1 MSGTRIWRIN
11 QIIHRKATCQRRI
24 TALVEH
30 SGAMKIQ
37 NKSDAIIGSGR
48 ALADNGASVMRVRE
62 RVESEHTIIVI
73 RILVS
78 THAGGARVVQSVS
91 VYANLIHFG
100 VRIA

>member
-24 TALVEH
+24 TALVERSGAME

-62 RVESEHTIIVI
+62 RVESEHTIIVYI
-73 RILVS
+73 
-78 THAGGARVVQSVS
+78 SVHS
-91 VYANLIHFG
+91 RRWCSLCLSMLT
-100 VRIA
+100 

>member
-30 SGAMKIQ
+30 SGAMESGAMKIQ

-73 RILVS
+73 
-78 THAGGARVVQSVS
+78 
-91 VYANLIHFG
+91 Y
-100 VRIA
+100 

>member
-11 QIIHRKATCQRRI
+11 QIIHRKATCQRRT

-30 SGAMKIQ
+30 SGAMESGAMKIQ

-62 RVESEHTIIVI
+62 RVESEHTIIVYI
-73 RILVS
+73 
-78 THAGGARVVQSVS
+78 SVHS
-91 VYANLIHFG
+91 RRWCASSAVC
-100 VRIA
+100 VRLSMLT